1 MFTIKNT
8 SCVFRNLKQVHLA
21 VHNTTGNGLIAVL
34 GLGLPGL
41 PKPSFVKVLGAPEPH
56 IDIDIDILPNPFISM
71 SIFFRMALS
80 ISIWGST

>member
-41 PKPSFVKVLGAPEPH
+41 PKPSFVKVLGAPEPQ
-56 IDIDIDILPNPFISM
+56 DFSGSVGVQMN
-71 SIFFRMALS
+71 ALTLRIEEKES
-80 ISIWGST
+80 AKWSRYWK